1 MCIICVYVFL
11 SACVR
16 LFDFVYICLLSSGF
30 GSLVPVVV
38 FIGFE
43 IGEGVEFCLLV
54 LMHCAGLEP
63 TFSQPRLDK
72 HTSRSQSQL

>member
-11 SACVR
+11 SACLR
-16 LFDFVYICLLSSGF
+16 FDFVYVCLLSSGF

-43 IGEGVEFCLLV
+43 IGGVGGV
-54 LMHCAGLEP
+54 LFVCFDALCGTRTYILS
-63 TFSQPRLDK
+63 T
-72 HTSRSQSQL
+72 

>member
-1 MCIICVYVFL
+1 M
-11 SACVR
+11 SA
-16 LFDFVYICLLSSGF
+16 FDFVYVCFLSSGL

-38 FIGFE
+38 FIGLRS
-43 IGEGVEFCLLV
+43 GEWEEFCLFV

-72 HTSRSQSQL
+72 RTSRSQSLL

>member
-11 SACVR
+11 SACLR
-16 LFDFVYICLLSSGF
+16 FDFVYVCLLSSGF

>member
-1 MCIICVYVFL
+1 MCIICVYVVL
-11 SACVR
+11 SACLR
-16 LFDFVYICLLSSGF
+16 FDFVYVCLLSSGF